1 MTLEVLRP
9 GAHRRVSGDGTKVF
23 IVAPAP
29 VERAGLRAML
39 EDDGTGMF
47 VVGEA
52 GSFAG
57 PETLAA
63 DIVVVA
69 GDEALEEADAG
80 NGAQAILLLSHDD
93 RSVPILRSL
102 AASGWG
108 IVTPDAS
115 AEELS
120 AAVASVAR
128 GLVLF
133 TRTMAERLL
142 GGNMA
147 LEELDEPLTARE
159 REVLDLLGRGLSNKM
174 IGRELSISEHTVKF
188 HVSSV
193 YAKLGASNRTE
204 ALSLGARH
212 GLISL

>member
-1 MTLEVLRP
+1 MALDALEPTAR
-9 GAHRRVSGDGTKVF
+9 RRVSDDVTRIF
-23 IVAPAP
+23 IVAQAP
-29 VERAGLRAML
+29 LARAGLRAML
-39 EDDGTGMF
+39 EDDGTGML

-57 PETLAA
+57 PGLSAA
-63 DIVVVA
+63 DVVVVA
-69 GDEALEEADAG
+69 GDEALEEAETGDG
-80 NGAQAILLLSHDD
+80 TQGILLLSHDY
-93 RSVPILRSL
+93 RSVPILRAL
-102 AASGWG
+102 APSGWG
-108 IVTPDAS
+108 IVAPDAP
-115 AEELS
+115 AEDLS
-120 AAVASVAR
+120 AVIAPVAR
-128 GLVLF
+128 GFVILP
-133 TRTMAERLL
+133 RTMSEQLL
-142 GGNMA
+142 GGTVT
-147 LEELDEPLTARE
+147 LEELDESLTARE

>member
-1 MTLEVLRP
+1 MN
-9 GAHRRVSGDGTKVF
+9 GDATRVF

-29 VERAGLRAML
+29 FARAGLRSML
-39 EDDGTGMF
+39 EDGGTGIL

-57 PETLAA
+57 TGFSGA
-63 DIVVVA
+63 DVVVVA
-69 GDEALEEADAG
+69 GDEALDEVGAVAEEG
-80 NGAQAILLLSHDD
+80 MQAILLLSRDD
-93 RSVPILRSL
+93 RSIPMLRTL
-102 AASGWG
+102 APSGWG
-108 IVTPDAS
+108 IVAPDAP

-128 GLVLF
+128 GLVILS
-133 TRTMAERLL
+133 RTLAERLL
-142 GGNMA
+142 GGTAA
-147 LEELDEPLTARE
+147 LEELDEPLTTRE
-159 REVLDLLGRGLSNKM
+159 REVLELLGRGLSNKM

-193 YAKLGASNRTE
+193 YAKLGASSRTE

>member
-1 MTLEVLRP
+1 M
-9 GAHRRVSGDGTKVF
+9 SGDAARVF

-29 VERAGLRAML
+29 FTRAGLRSML
-39 EDDGTGMF
+39 EDGGTGVL

-57 PETLAA
+57 PELSEA
-63 DIVVVA
+63 DVVLVA
-69 GDEALEEADAG
+69 GDEVFDEVGAVAEERM
-80 NGAQAILLLSHDD
+80 QSILLLSRND
-93 RSVPILRSL
+93 RSVPMLRAL
-102 AASGWG
+102 APFGWG
-108 IVTPDAS
+108 IVAPDAPV
-115 AEELS
+115 EELS

-128 GLVLF
+128 GLVILS
-133 TRTMAERLL
+133 RTLAERLL
-142 GGNMA
+142 GGTA
-147 LEELDEPLTARE
+147 TLEELDEPLTARE

-193 YAKLGASNRTE
+193 YAKLGASSRTE

>member
-1 MTLEVLRP
+1 
-9 GAHRRVSGDGTKVF
+9 
-23 IVAPAP
+23 
-29 VERAGLRAML
+29 
-39 EDDGTGMF
+39 
-47 VVGEA
+47 
-52 GSFAG
+52 
-57 PETLAA
+57 
-63 DIVVVA
+63 
-69 GDEALEEADAG
+69 
-80 NGAQAILLLSHDD
+80 
-93 RSVPILRSL
+93 
-102 AASGWG
+102 
-108 IVTPDAS
+108 VTPDAS

>member
-1 MTLEVLRP
+1 
-9 GAHRRVSGDGTKVF
+9 
-23 IVAPAP
+23 
-29 VERAGLRAML
+29 ML
-39 EDDGTGMF
+39 EDGGTGVL

-57 PETLAA
+57 PELSEA
-63 DIVVVA
+63 DVVLVA
-69 GDEALEEADAG
+69 GDEVFDEVGAVAEERM
-80 NGAQAILLLSHDD
+80 QSILLLSRND
-93 RSVPILRSL
+93 RSVPMLRAL
-102 AASGWG
+102 APFGWG
-108 IVTPDAS
+108 IVAPDAPV
-115 AEELS
+115 EELS

-128 GLVLF
+128 GLVILS
-133 TRTMAERLL
+133 RTLAERLL
-142 GGNMA
+142 GGTA
-147 LEELDEPLTARE
+147 TLEELDEPLTARE

-193 YAKLGASNRTE
+193 YAKLGASSRTE

>member
-1 MTLEVLRP
+1 
-9 GAHRRVSGDGTKVF
+9 VSGDAARVF
-23 IVAPAP
+23 IVAPTPFA
-29 VERAGLRAML
+29 RAGLRAML
-39 EDDGTGMF
+39 EDGGTGML

-57 PETLAA
+57 PGLAGA
-63 DIVVVA
+63 DVVVVS
-69 GDEALEEADAG
+69 GDEVFDEVDDAVAEEG
-80 NGAQAILLLSHDD
+80 MQPILLLSRDD
-93 RSVPILRSL
+93 RSVPMLRAL
-102 AASGWG
+102 APSGWG
-108 IVTPDAS
+108 IVTPDVPV
-115 AEELS
+115 EELS

-128 GLVLF
+128 GLVILS
-133 TRTMAERLL
+133 RTLAERML
-142 GGNMA
+142 GGTAA

-159 REVLDLLGRGLSNKM
+159 REVLELLGRGLSNKM

-193 YAKLGASNRTE
+193 YAKLGASSRTE

>member
-1 MTLEVLRP
+1 
-9 GAHRRVSGDGTKVF
+9 VSGDAARVF

-29 VERAGLRAML
+29 FTRAGLRSML
-39 EDDGTGMF
+39 EDGGTGVL

-57 PETLAA
+57 PELSEA
-63 DIVVVA
+63 DVVLVA
-69 GDEALEEADAG
+69 GDEVFDEVGAVAEERM
-80 NGAQAILLLSHDD
+80 QSILLLSRND
-93 RSVPILRSL
+93 RSVPMLRAL
-102 AASGWG
+102 APFGWG
-108 IVTPDAS
+108 IVAPDAPV
-115 AEELS
+115 EELS

-128 GLVLF
+128 GLVILS
-133 TRTMAERLL
+133 RTLAERLL
-142 GGNMA
+142 GGTA
-147 LEELDEPLTARE
+147 TLEELDEPLTARE

-193 YAKLGASNRTE
+193 YAKLGASSRTE